1 MKETVVVGMSG
12 GVDSSVAAYL
22 LKEQGYNVI
31 GITMTLVP
39 KDVFYEDKIGGC
51 CSISAVNDARKVA
64 DKLGIY
70 YYVMNFREVFEKKVI
85 NYFVDEYLAGKT
97 PNPCIACNKY
107 IKFDEFLK
115 KANALGAKYI
125 ATGHY
130 ASIKYDEDKKRYLLL
145 RSKDSK
151 KDQTYMLYNL
161 TQHQLAHTLM
171 PLGGY
176 TKDQVRKIAQEI
188 GLEVYNKPD
197 SEEICFIPDNDY
209 AGFIKR
215 RVPDKVKKGYFV
227 DVNGNILGEHKGI
240 IHYTIGQRK
249 GLGLAL
255 GKPVFVID
263 IIPEKNIVVVG
274 DEKEVFKNRLY
285 AEDVNFIPF
294 DKLES
299 EMRVTAKIRYTAKE
313 ADAIIYPYKGGVIV
327 EFDKPQ
333 RAITKGQ
340 SVVFYDNDIVVGGGI
355 IKDIL

>member
-39 KDVFYEDKIGGC
+39 KDVFYEEKVGGC
-51 CSISAVNDARKVA
+51 CSISAVNDARRVA
-64 DKLGIY
+64 DQLGIY

-85 NYFVDEYLAGKT
+85 NYFIDEYLAGRT

-107 IKFDEFLK
+107 IKFDEFLR
-115 KANALGAKYI
+115 KANALGAKYV

-130 ASIKYDEDKKRYLLL
+130 ASIKYDDERKRYLLI
-145 RSKDSK
+145 RSRDVK

-176 TKDQVRKIAQEI
+176 TKEQVRKIAEDI
-188 GLEVYNKPD
+188 GLLVFNKPD
-197 SEEICFIPDNDY
+197 SEEICFVPDNDY
-209 AGFIKR
+209 AGFIER
-215 RVPDKVKKGYFV
+215 RVPDKVEKGYFV

-240 IHYTIGQRK
+240 VHYTIGQRK

-255 GKPVFVID
+255 GRPVFVVD
-263 IIPEKNIVVVG
+263 IIPEKNLVVIG
-274 DEKEVFKNRLY
+274 DEGEVFKNKLY
-285 AEDVNFIPF
+285 AEDLNFIPF
-294 DKLES
+294 DKLDGP
-299 EMRVTAKIRYTAKE
+299 MRVSAKIRYTAKE
-313 ADAIIYPYKGGVIV
+313 AKAIITPYKEGVMV
-327 EFDKPQ
+327 EFDEPQ

-340 SVVFYDNDIVVGGGI
+340 SVVFYDGDIVVGGGV
-355 IKDIL
+355 IKEVL